1 MGEEQEERQT
11 DPAPQAEGEEAVA
24 SRPSETDW
32 QALAE
37 ERWDTILRLRAD
49 FENYRRR
56 IDREREDLRVLV
68 AGDILVR
75 FLSVYDNLDRA
86 LKAMPDGEDTRAVRT
101 GLEMTRRSFLEL
113 LRQEGVELVPTVGTT
128 FDPAVHEAIG
138 RVTHDT
144 PDGTVLDEVQ
154 AGFRSKSR
162 VLRAAL
168 VRVSA
173 GPETEVETGTD
184 NDADGAVGEE
194 EKQGGSG
201 GGPA

>member
-1 MGEEQEERQT
+1 
-11 DPAPQAEGEEAVA
+11 
-24 SRPSETDW
+24 
-32 QALAE
+32 
-37 ERWDTILRLRAD
+37 
-49 FENYRRR
+49 
-56 IDREREDLRVLV
+56 
-68 AGDILVR
+68 
-75 FLSVYDNLDRA
+75 
-86 LKAMPDGEDTRAVRT
+86 
-101 GLEMTRRSFLEL
+101 
-113 LRQEGVELVPTVGTT
+113 
-128 FDPAVHEAIG
+128 
-138 RVTHDT
+138 VTHDT